1 MTPNAQGTGSSIV
14 ETLPR
19 GGARVFAMVPRP
31 IRAPTVCPLT
41 APVALRFGYAIG
53 ATCVDNRSQ

>member
-1 MTPNAQGTGSSIV
+1 MTPNAQGTGSSIAKIS
-14 ETLPR
+14 PH
-19 GGARVFAMVPRP
+19 GGAREFAIVPHPTRTPAVSRP
-31 IRAPTVCPLT
+31 T